1 MARKKKETGFWNFVE
16 TFQGDRV
23 ILMIVLLLM
32 VFSLLAV
39 FSSTSLLAQE
49 TDTNRLSIV
58 KEQFFIVGAGLI
70 LIAACYFIRNI
81 KVFEALSKYGFVF
94 SLVLLLWM
102 VLKIRTPFLK
112 AAEINGAWRIL
123 KFFGLQIHVYEVVKV
138 AMVMYLAWAVNAF
151 KEDNFKWINRIAAK
165 NESFAFL
172 GTPFWKKM
180 VAIYLPV
187 LITTALIL
195 KGGTSSALFIGGIM
209 VLTIYIG
216 GVNLK
221 EIAALGA
228 VAILYVMLGIFLY
241 KATDHKVVLSDRIP
255 TMMGRLG
262 NDDDKDMETLLHST
276 PNTKEFQD
284 AADALKQPVSALL
297 AIKEGG
303 VLGKGPGNSTQRYVV
318 PVLFGDYMFSFIV
331 EEYGLWGALIIIILF
346 ASLLARGA
354 LLAKNCDNYFAKVV
368 LAGLVLMISL
378 QAFMHMAINVHLVPQ
393 TGQTLPLISHGA
405 SSFLAFSIAFGI
417 ILSISRMIH
426 VKVQKQ
432 LDKAEPIIV
441 HTPDD
446 VRDGLDD
453 LDALESEEINEE
465 I

>member
-1 MARKKKETGFWNFVE
+1 
-16 TFQGDRV
+16 
-23 ILMIVLLLM
+23 
-32 VFSLLAV
+32 
-39 FSSTSLLAQE
+39 
-49 TDTNRLSIV
+49 
-58 KEQFFIVGAGLI
+58 
-70 LIAACYFIRNI
+70 
-81 KVFEALSKYGFVF
+81 
-94 SLVLLLWM
+94 
-102 VLKIRTPFLK
+102 
-112 AAEINGAWRIL
+112 
-123 KFFGLQIHVYEVVKV
+123 
-138 AMVMYLAWAVNAF
+138 
-151 KEDNFKWINRIAAK
+151 
-165 NESFAFL
+165 
-172 GTPFWKKM
+172 M

-228 VAILYVMLGIFLY
+228 VAALYVVLGVFLY

-262 NDDDKDMETLLHST
+262 NDDNKDMETLLRAA

-441 HTPDD
+441 HTPDE